1 MARISTY
8 AIDGTPVSSD
18 KLIGT
23 DDSGVATKNY
33 PLGTVAAWL
42 KESGATAIL
51 GQNNFIFQTEVD
63 PQVGRLPGTFSL
75 PVVGGDGTPF
85 SDITTLKFSITS
97 SAGQYVVDYIA
108 STVGSKVILGQLDD
122 LNAFGVYALES
133 FTQDPETPTF
143 YNAVLSLASGNGS
156 LISAKSYGFATYSS
170 SATSGGTW
178 GGITGT
184 ITNQTDLVDYID
196 AEIAAIPTP
205 ATPTLQSVTDAGAIT
220 TNDITT
226 GSVTS
231 NGNFLITG
239 NDSTVQLRGSS
250 VDFNIQ
256 TTAADNVARIA
267 TTTGGSARLD
277 LYNHISGFNGALEF
291 RATSWENDA
300 LVISGGTPN
309 ATKFLVSRD
318 PNAATLQ
325 VTGESYFTGNV
336 GIGTTA
342 PTASMHVYSTTG
354 ILSESPSNA
363 SIKIKRNDNPGYSAL
378 LNYFTG
384 NSIKW
389 VAGLSD
395 SGDFTGSTGN
405 EYFIGPIKTTPYLL
419 IDSGGNVAI
428 GKETANFLLDVGD
441 GVNNT
446 FITKINPNGNI
457 YIGSSDNTR
466 FGFAGGQVNLGFAT
480 GGDNNNVPLALGTF
494 SNAQPLILGTD
505 NLERVRIDGPTGNVG
520 IGTTAPAAKLHVEGT
535 SMFVGQGT
543 WPMTMENNVASGN
556 AEMGLWTVTDAYAQ
570 SEAFSLVATPQ
581 PNVSSR
587 PIWYFQAAG
596 NGWRD
601 MTLQRY
607 GGRVGIRT
615 LEPSANLTVQ
625 GSGTTTDKTFSA
637 QDSNASELFTILDN
651 GNVGIG
657 TTAPTQKLDV
667 SGTIKVN
674 TWGHQIALY
683 GGDGSTLVGRL
694 SYTGTTLRIQGNDG
708 IRFEDTNG
716 SNIHGVITDAGNF
729 GIGTTAPS
737 STLHVAG
744 TIQQTVDAAANQYP
758 IQLYNDHA
766 GTDYYLLR
774 QRVVDTGSKVR
785 TGLGITGVPDAAF
798 VLGSQ
803 TDQIIKFESFGSIV
817 NVATIS
823 ATSTMKIN
831 ATEIRTGNTSQSSGA
846 HFNVTGTNSSS
857 NAVLGLQ
864 QGASASNLM
873 IDIRNSNGTS
883 TMGLTSE
890 GGFYFRDTNV
900 IGRYTFDHDYLPSTV
915 DGLTT
920 GFEFRTENASGVL
933 TPFGYIDV
941 TNDDKTLQQSS
952 MRFSVGQSTPA
963 EIMRLQSDGN
973 VGIGTTAPAHV
984 LHINKDNPY
993 IQIQDSSAPTR
1004 GDMSAGIIMKDSTG
1018 AQSFQITQSN
1028 SVDVSIRAN
1037 AGDLSLG
1044 TFVGTVIKLDGSN
1057 VGVGTTAPNSKVH
1070 ISGTAMQQLRM
1081 ETAGGPSSSGDTSG
1095 RIGDM
1100 AYDDDFFYIKTANG
1114 WGRVQLDFGF

>member
-226 GSVTS
+226 VSVTS

-309 ATKFLVSRD
+309 TTKFLVSRD

-342 PTASMHVYSTTG
+342 PS
-354 ILSESPSNA
+354 
-363 SIKIKRNDNPGYSAL
+363 RNLHIHAD
-378 LNYFTG
+378 
-384 NSIKW
+384 
-389 VAGLSD
+389 
-395 SGDFTGSTGN
+395 TGSSYLQLTQSSTGTGTN
-405 EYFIGPIKTTPYLL
+405 DGFQIAMGAAQVNFINREN
-419 IDSGGNVAI
+419 GNMVFETSNTEKMRIGSNGAVAI
-428 GKETANFLLDVGD
+428 GSTNTATGYTLYVAGNVGVSGLATTSDITLGENRAIRNLGSTIIDIDSNND
-441 GVNNT
+441 GVSDY
-446 FITKINPNGNI
+446 FAVTK
-457 YIGSSDNTR
+457 
-466 FGFAGGQVNLGFAT
+466 GGYVASTTLLKVEQD
-480 GGDNNNVPLALGTF
+480 GDVIVP
-494 SNAQPLILGTD
+494 I
-505 NLERVRIDGPTGNVG
+505 GNVG

-543 WPMTMENNVASGN
+543 WPMIMGNNVASGN

-657 TTAPTQKLDV
+657 TTAP
-667 SGTIKVN
+667 
-674 TWGHQIALY
+674 
-683 GGDGSTLVGRL
+683 
-694 SYTGTTLRIQGNDG
+694 
-708 IRFEDTNG
+708 
-716 SNIHGVITDAGNF
+716 
-729 GIGTTAPS
+729 S
-737 STLHVAG
+737 STLHVEG

-831 ATEIRTGNTSQSSGA
+831 ATDIRTGNTSQSSGA
-846 HFNVTGTNSSS
+846 HFNVTGNNSSS

-873 IDIRNSNGTS
+873 IDIRNSSGTS